1 MSDSIDD
8 AVCTALAAIT
18 GQTIGSVREQVAV
31 DGESGADASPGRLSG
46 FVENLCTRIGLAPA
60 IDGED
65 QRRCI
70 TAVRDAFAAG
80 CSVPA
85 RRLGSWESILRATP
99 EQIPTLGIT
108 PIVLPDMPSHQE
120 AMWRTLVAF
129 ESSQPFPWV
138 LVGGQMTALHRYEHA
153 DTSARPTDDGDIVV
167 GVWTRRSALREAS
180 RYLVAAGYE
189 ERATVDGYGYR
200 YSKGKALVD
209 VMIPEGLGTQK
220 RYPSTGSGRPGLG
233 IRGGNQALTRAVRV
247 PVDVAGLRGYV
258 RRPTLLGSLVV
269 KAHAWVEDGREPDR
283 HAQDVVALAEIAFT
297 SSSLRAMRRDV
308 RPDDG
313 RVLRRALGR
322 LPVDHRAFAGAR
334 EPAAVR
340 RFLEVLS
347 A

>member
-1 MSDSIDD
+1 MSDPCDD

-31 DGESGADASPGRLSG
+31 DGESGVDASPGRISG

-85 RRLGSWESILRATP
+85 RRLESWESILRATP
-99 EQIPTLGIT
+99 EQIPTVDVT
-108 PIVLPDMPSHQE
+108 PIVLPDTPSHQE
-120 AMWRTLVAF
+120 AMWKTLVAF
-129 ESSQPFPWV
+129 ESTQPFPWV

-153 DTSARPTDDGDIVV
+153 DTGARPTDDGDIVV

-209 VMIPEGLGTQK
+209 VMIPEGLGT
-220 RYPSTGSGRPGLG
+220 PE
-233 IRGGNQALTRAVRV
+233 ALS
-247 PVDVAGLRGYV
+247 VDRFGA
-258 RRPTLLGSLVV
+258 
-269 KAHAWVEDGREPDR
+269 
-283 HAQDVVALAEIAFT
+283 
-297 SSSLRAMRRDV
+297 
-308 RPDDG
+308 
-313 RVLRRALGR
+313 
-322 LPVDHRAFAGAR
+322 AGAR
-334 EPAAVR
+334 HTWWKSSSDTGCSRTGRCRRTARIRAAPHPPGESR
-340 RFLEVLS
+340 GQGARLC
-347 A
+347 